1 MNKVIDLFWS
11 SKFYA
16 MKTVQSN
23 KTVEKLN
30 VILKDSD
37 SIIFKGDIG
46 LFFQKLVIK

>member
-11 SKFYA
+11 SKFYE

-23 KTVEKLN
+23 KTVEKKTN

-46 LFFQKLVIK
+46 LFFLK

>member
-1 MNKVIDLFWS
+1 
-11 SKFYA
+11 

-46 LFFQKLVIK
+46 LFFLKLVEK